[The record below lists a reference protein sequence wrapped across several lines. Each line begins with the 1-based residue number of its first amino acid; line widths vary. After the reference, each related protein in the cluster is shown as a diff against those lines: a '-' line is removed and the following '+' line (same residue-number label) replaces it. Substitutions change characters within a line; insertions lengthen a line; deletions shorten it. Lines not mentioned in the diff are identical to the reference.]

1 MDIALVDP
9 KQSRVGMWLHATR
22 PKTLTAAVV
31 PMLVGSGIAV
41 SGGGETQWV
50 HMLLALVAAILI
62 QVGTNLVNDACD
74 FERGAV
80 SSPNPTPSR
89 HRGPTAAKGNPTLTC
104 LIGMMASSYTDDA
117 ILHNAEVSTYRV
129 RLTSCRTHR
138 RGYSVHAQYTG
149 QGYSASH
156 SRLYA
161 VYRR

>member
-1 MDIALVDP
+1 MATMGTLVFSVY
-9 KQSRVGMWLHATR
+9 QLNV
-22 PKTLTAAVV
+22 
-31 PMLVGSGIAV
+31 SGIGTQPV
-41 SGGGETQWV
+41 SSPLW
-50 HMLLALVAAILI
+50 IWF